1 MKTPKNKIIMKEKIP
16 QIIDYLKENLKPSR
30 FTHTMGVREEAVK
43 LARKYGADIEKAE
56 IAALVHDCCKNK
68 TDSEL
73 ICLADTLGVKL
84 DKFQLANGKLLHAPV
99 GAAFA
104 KKYFGIEDSEI
115 IDAVTYHTT
124 GRADMTLL
132 DKIIY
137 LADYIDPNRDDFEG
151 LATLRTLTYENLDKA
166 MLYALE
172 LSEEHVR
179 SKGAPLHPDTVSA
192 IAYFKKS
199 I

>member
-43 LARKYGADIEKAE
+43 LARRYGADEEKAE

-73 ICLADTLGVKL
+73 ISLADTLGVKL
-84 DKFQLANGKLLHAPV
+84 DKFQLTNGKLLHAPV

-104 KKYFGIEDSEI
+104 KKYFGIDDPEI

-124 GRADMTLL
+124 GRANMTLL

-137 LADYIDPNRDDFEG
+137 LADYIDPNREEFDG
-151 LATLRTLTYENLDKA
+151 LSQLRTLAYEDLDKA
-166 MLYALE
+166 MLFALNM
-172 LSEEHVR
+172 SVKHVVG
-179 SKGAPLHPDTVSA
+179 KGAPLHPDTQSA
-192 IAYFKKS
+192 IADLEKS
-199 I
+199 K